1 MWFYKIERD
10 EKNKYINITWNTTMT
25 YIKSILG
32 VVGVGA
38 CLFNLVWLAAIC
50 LTCLLYKSPSPRDR
64 QKSRMPSSA

>member
-50 LTCLLYKSPSPRDR
+50 LTILAVALTYLSLIHI
-64 QKSRMPSSA
+64 

>member
-38 CLFNLVWLAAIC
+38 CLFNLGMACSNMLNDFSCGTDILFISIW
-50 LTCLLYKSPSPRDR
+50 KS
-64 QKSRMPSSA
+64 SSNTS

>member
-10 EKNKYINITWNTTMT
+10 EKNKNINITWNTTMT

-38 CLFNLVWLAAIC
+38 CLFNLVWLALFISIW
-50 LTCLLYKSPSPRDR
+50 KS
-64 QKSRMPSSA
+64 SSNTS

>member
-38 CLFNLVWLAAIC
+38 CLFNLVWHEKI
-50 LTCLLYKSPSPRDR
+50 
-64 QKSRMPSSA
+64 

>member
-1 MWFYKIERD
+1 
-10 EKNKYINITWNTTMT
+10 MT

-50 LTCLLYKSPSPRDR
+50 LTILAVALTYYLYRYRKSSSNYFIANE
-64 QKSRMPSSA
+64 QKKGD

>member
-38 CLFNLVWLAAIC
+38 CLFNLV
-50 LTCLLYKSPSPRDR
+50 
-64 QKSRMPSSA
+64 